1 MLHHPEVRSLLCR
14 LPDRNV
20 VPHRYHSGGEE
31 EVTATSTRSTSLDV
45 GLVSNQS
52 KNNQRDTRSTI
63 ERQLPSFFHPAFLRR
78 FRFSR
83 CHVANA
89 TFESASR
96 FKLHGI
102 RLRRAAFTIC
112 FARHARSPVN
122 VQGRGGQGRQGLL
135 MLVASGSASRSS
147 RSMPSAPASTC
158 STSPYASARVRSI
171 SWPLS

>member
-63 ERQLPSFFHPAFLRR
+63 EDNFLPSSIRPSFVA
-78 FRFSR
+78 RFSR
-83 CHVANA
+83 CHVASA